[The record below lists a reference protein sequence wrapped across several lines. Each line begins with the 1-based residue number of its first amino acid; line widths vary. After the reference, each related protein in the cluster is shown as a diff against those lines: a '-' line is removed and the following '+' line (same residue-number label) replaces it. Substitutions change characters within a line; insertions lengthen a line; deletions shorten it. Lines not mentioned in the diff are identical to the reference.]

1 MTEDATRAGEAVASD
16 EQPPRPV
23 DILALARRHLE
34 ACRQR
39 AEGDVFANPIRSLA
53 TVLARELDAR
63 ASAESD
69 IDTLIRRLTAQA
81 FVARAERLRAYLGE
95 VDPAQNEARL
105 HRLVARLGHDE
116 DGAPVP
122 FETFRARIERVY
134 YGFVVT
140 AHPTF
145 SLAVDLLQDLAALAL
160 ERDPQG
166 RPLEPARRQAL
177 LARIEAVPHRPEPE
191 LTLAQEFEQSVT
203 ALQSLKAALRRAHR
217 VVREVAQELHP
228 ERWTELRPRLVTMA
242 SWVGYDMDGR
252 SDIAWTANLAFR
264 LRIEERQLAA
274 YVERIGRIRAQ
285 VPAGHRLAATLELIS
300 ARLALS
306 LKAVD
311 ELAEAFARA
320 DPADEA
326 WREHLARLSR
336 NLKTT
341 RATQYR
347 DGRELAQAVGRA
359 VESAADLPEVQAAL
373 WELAAEIGVCG
384 LGLARSHV
392 RINAVQLHNAIRKT
406 IGMEHAPDDPSH
418 RASYLSAVAQ
428 LIREARPETIHY
440 GSIAEEKATA
450 TRVFM
455 TIAQMLKVIDAAEP
469 IRFLIAETETPFT
482 LLTALYFAKLFG
494 VDDRVDISPL
504 FETRKA
510 LERGVSVL
518 EGALEVEEYRAYLRR
533 RGRVCVQTGFSDAGR
548 YLGQIAAS
556 IAIERIR
563 LGLAGLLERHGL
575 SDLELI
581 IFDTHGESI
590 GRGAHP
596 ESFADR
602 LAYYDTAESRRRF
615 ATAGIRL
622 REETSYQGGDGYLPI
637 MTETG
642 AFAVLTRVMEHTLAE
657 PSAEPDP
664 FYEERDA
671 VDEFAAAIRAFN
683 HEVIESP
690 AYATFLGAFGPNLLY
705 PTGSRA
711 PKRQYDGA
719 SGRVALEHPSQLR
732 AIPHNAV
739 LQQMGVLANTIG
751 GLGRAVDKDPERFHR
766 LYHESPRFRRLMRM
780 VEHAF
785 KFTDLRVTEAYLAL
799 LDPASWLDRAQSI
812 EEAHAAEELCAV
824 ADMIERL
831 GLHDRL
837 QRILRVMRRD
847 YLDLARALREH
858 RRRTRETG
866 EQPIAVDP
874 MTRDTLHLLHALRL
888 ALIDRL
894 FRKAIH
900 VPDFSDRHQVTRE
913 SVVARLMQLDV
924 EPALSLLGSIFPITE
939 GRQRE
944 LDWGEVATYRSAE
957 SQSYVQEHE
966 QIFRPIARHYDWIR
980 RISTGVTHHIGALG

>member
-1 MTEDATRAGEAVASD
+1 MTEDATRVSEPVESD
-16 EQPPRPV
+16 AQPPRPT
-23 DILALARRHLE
+23 DILAVARRHLE
-34 ACRQR
+34 ASRQR

-53 TVLARELDAR
+53 TALAKELDTR
-63 ASAESD
+63 PTAEAD
-69 IDTLIRRLTAQA
+69 IDTLIRRLTAHA

-95 VDPAQNEARL
+95 VDPAENEARL
-105 HRLVARLGHDE
+105 RRLIARLGHDE

-122 FETFRARIERVY
+122 FEAFRARVERVY

-145 SLAVDLLQDLAALAL
+145 SLAVDLLSDLAALAL

-177 LARIEAVPHRPEPE
+177 LARIEAVPHRPALE

-203 ALQSLKAALRRAHR
+203 ALLSLKAALRRVHR
-217 VVREVAQELHP
+217 VVREVAQDLHP
-228 ERWTELRPRLVTMA
+228 ARWTELRPRLVTMA

-252 SDIAWTANLAFR
+252 SDIAWTANLAYR

-274 YVERIGRIRAQ
+274 YVERIGAIRAQ
-285 VPAGHRLAATLELIS
+285 LPAEHALVAALELIG

-306 LKAVD
+306 LRAV
-311 ELAEAFARA
+311 EEQAEAFAHA
-320 DPADEA
+320 DPGDDA

-359 VESAADLPEVQAAL
+359 VELAADLPEIQAAL
-373 WELAAEIGVCG
+373 WELGAEIGVCG

-418 RASYLSAVAQ
+418 RASYLAAIAQ
-428 LIREARPETIHY
+428 LIREVRPETIHY

-450 TRVFM
+450 KRVFM

-510 LERGVSVL
+510 LERGVAVL

-563 LGLAGLLERHGL
+563 LGLAGLLARHGL
-575 SDLELI
+575 GDLELI

-615 ATAGIRL
+615 AAAGIRL
-622 REETSYQGGDGYLPI
+622 RQETSYQGGDGYLPI

-642 AFAVLTRVMEHTLAE
+642 AFAVLTRVLEHTLTE

-664 FYEERDA
+664 FYDERDA

-711 PKRQYDGA
+711 LKRQHDGA

-799 LDPASWLDRAQSI
+799 FDPASWLDRAQSI
-812 EEAHAAEELCAV
+812 EEAHAAEELRAV

-831 GLHDRL
+831 DLHDRL

-847 YLDLARALREH
+847 YMDLARALREH

-874 MTRDTLHLLHALRL
+874 LTRDTLHLLHALRI

-894 FRKAIH
+894 FRKAIR
-900 VPDFSDRHQVTRE
+900 VPDFSDRHQVNRE

-924 EPALSLLGSIFPITE
+924 EPALALLGTIFPITE

-944 LDWGEVATYRSAE
+944 QDWGEVASYRSAE

-980 RISTGVTHHIGALG
+980 RISTGVVHQIGALG